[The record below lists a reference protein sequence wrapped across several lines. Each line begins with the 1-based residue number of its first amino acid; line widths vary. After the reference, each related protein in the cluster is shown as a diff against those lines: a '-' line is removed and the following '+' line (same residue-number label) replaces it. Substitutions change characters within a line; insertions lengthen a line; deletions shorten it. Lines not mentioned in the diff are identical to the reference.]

1 MGCAGSRRGGGDGSE
16 MTGRGKYYNLNP
28 YIFKQQSAEFRQKL
42 TEALLSISKQGLGA
56 ECGCVCD
63 VVRGGMDANGTP
75 LEIEEA
81 DLRTVADVL
90 RVFSA
95 GVRNEIVGACLL
107 ARPADVQMHG
117 HDYSKSAVLTLQ
129 AQHSIVSAA
138 VLTLRIMSSTVR
150 CFEVIWVATRK
161 SYERN
166 GYATILF
173 GYVQQIAAL
182 WGIEAVLVLSSRTS
196 VGFWLGQPRPSGLP
210 PIIFVRSPESSKRL
224 RKGYSKYPWKLQKL
238 ERGLHSCKTAENP
251 PEEVRRFYSDKSPF
265 RFDHARSIHVWF
277 EMGLSSVDYIQLAYS
292 STGTRG
298 RSKSKPRPSLQY
310 TSSKSSAGAAKDSHS
325 RRRSSSGKHG
335 MDGSP
340 YHVAGHGSKSG
351 ESTKG
356 KPRRQKS
363 GNKNLSMSSVSS
375 AKKAA
380 RKLRA
385 RKSKQ

>member
-1 MGCAGSRRGGGDGSE
+1 MS
-16 MTGRGKYYNLNP
+16 GRASP
-28 YIFKQQSAEFRQKL
+28 RVQRTFR
-42 TEALLSISKQGLGA
+42 
-56 ECGCVCD
+56 C
-63 VVRGGMDANGTP
+63 MDTT
-75 LEIEEA
+75 IQI
-81 DLRTVADVL
+81 T
-90 RVFSA
+90 
-95 GVRNEIVGACLL
+95 
-107 ARPADVQMHG
+107 
-117 HDYSKSAVLTLQ
+117 VLTLQ
-129 AQHSIVSAA
+129 AQHSIVSADA
-138 VLTLRIMSSTVR
+138 TLRCLPLCAALRSYGWQRKMYEPGSLQL
-150 CFEVIWVATRK
+150 IWVCT
-161 SYERN
+161 
-166 GYATILF
+166 
-173 GYVQQIAAL
+173 QIAAL

-210 PIIFVRSPESSKRL
+210 PSFCAFSREQQEASRIFQVPLEVA
-224 RKGYSKYPWKLQKL
+224 KL
-238 ERGLHSCKTAENP
+238 ERGLPAAKP
-251 PEEVRRFYSDKSPF
+251 RRILREVGVYSDKSPF
-265 RFDHARSIHVWF
+265 RFDGAIVTF
-277 EMGLSSVDYIQLAYS
+277 GLRWVSSVDYIQLAYS

-340 YHVAGHGSKSG
+340 YHVGGHGSKSG

-385 RKSKQ
+385 HKSKR